1 MIRLLLELQQQ
12 PATHKLGVSRISEGR
27 AWHQGSQGVTSN
39 NLVCQLMARDRHGA
53 RGEKNTLLKKV
64 ENLLQCPTG
73 EGPCPACPQ
82 PAGMVGDGQMEGRDL
97 HKPLLS
103 TLS

>member
-1 MIRLLLELQQQ
+1 M
-12 PATHKLGVSRISEGR
+12 
-27 AWHQGSQGVTSN
+27 WHQGSQGVTSN
-39 NLVCQLMARDRHGA
+39 TLVCQPMATDRHGA

-64 ENLLQCPTG
+64 ESLALQGCHLLQCPTG

-82 PAGMVGDGQMEGRDL
+82 PAGMAGDGQMEGRDL